1 MAALRQE
8 GPILRIET
16 DCYHAAVRAE
26 GYTSGVM
33 AGSFADKRTGAH
45 DVGFGLV
52 ILDFL
57 LEPGKEDE
65 ATPPELR
72 YHVGDLYHG
81 NIPKRYVALPQVCTQ
96 AKKLPFEIIEGKG
109 FVAVKQWFA
118 WTTARPPYKPGSLW
132 EQWLVFPDGVRWF
145 LAYDKVTSAN
155 TLDCLFVRMDMP
167 GHIKHQRGD
176 TFSEVYLSYQGCIP
190 SEAFFED
197 FPPDARYLYQR
208 DKAKIPQRLIR
219 GCQLRNGVWL
229 AGMSLDPSCVY
240 EAWCHQRGYICMIQE
255 IGGFHVKAG
264 ESFGSVHLVGYFD
277 DIPEMERVFDTHKG
291 AKSLRIEKN
300 QWSLA

>member
-1 MAALRQE
+1 
-8 GPILRIET
+8 
-16 DCYHAAVRAE
+16 
-26 GYTSGVM
+26 
-33 AGSFADKRTGAH
+33 
-45 DVGFGLV
+45 
-52 ILDFL
+52 
-57 LEPGKEDE
+57 
-65 ATPPELR
+65 
-72 YHVGDLYHG
+72 
-81 NIPKRYVALPQVCTQ
+81 
-96 AKKLPFEIIEGKG
+96 
-109 FVAVKQWFA
+109 
-118 WTTARPPYKPGSLW
+118 
-132 EQWLVFPDGVRWF
+132 VRWF
-145 LAYDKVTSAN
+145 LACDKVTSAN

-208 DKAKIPQRLIR
+208 DRARIPQRLIR

-255 IGGFHVKAG
+255 IGGFPVKAG
-264 ESFGSVHLVGYFD
+264 ESFGAVHLVGYFD